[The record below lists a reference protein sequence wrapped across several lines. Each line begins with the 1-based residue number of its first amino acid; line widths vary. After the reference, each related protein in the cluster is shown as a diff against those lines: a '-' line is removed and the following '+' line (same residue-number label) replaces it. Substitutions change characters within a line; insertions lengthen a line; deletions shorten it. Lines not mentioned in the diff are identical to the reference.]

1 VLQINI
7 VDIDTFDPDDHVD
20 TININI
26 PIPPNVNI
34 GSSFS
39 PRQSYIGTC
48 GRATIQLSYRV
59 SCSRSNF
66 AFPDCTECLPN
77 YYGVNC
83 DIFCSP
89 RNDAS
94 GHYICNA
101 DGSRTCIPHYTRL
114 PNCLMCE
121 PNYFGNDCSVFCIPP
136 TPSLICNSS
145 GQLECMQSPGFAPP
159 NCTECLPDYYGVNC
173 ETFCTPRNN
182 TSGHYSCNPDD
193 GSRICL
199 PRYAGLPD
207 CLSCETNYFG
217 DSCSV
222 LCIPPTTRHNCTAS
236 GELVCVRGFAPP
248 NCTECLPDYYGI
260 NCDTFCIPHNNASGH
275 YTCNQ
280 TDGSRI
286 CLPRYAGLPNCL
298 SCETNYFG
306 DSCSV
311 LCIPPTT
318 RHICDNSGQ
327 IVCRMSR
334 FALPD
339 CTSCLQNFQGPN
351 CNDCSPNYFP
361 PGVCN
366 VHCIPQNNTSGHF
379 ICDPQTGA
387 ILCLSGFTGPETNCT
402 TEGDLELL
410 QLWIKFNIS
419 VVL

>member
-7 VDIDTFDPDDHVD
+7 VDIDNFDPDDHVD

-26 PIPPNVNI
+26 PIPTNVNI

-39 PRQSYIGTC
+39 SRQSYIGTC

-77 YYGVNC
+77 YYGINC
-83 DIFCSP
+83 DIFCRP
-89 RNDAS
+89 RNDSS
-94 GHYICNA
+94 GHYTCNA
-101 DGSRTCIPHYTRL
+101 DGSRTCIPHYTGL
-114 PNCLMCE
+114 PNCLMCK

-159 NCTECLPDYYGVNC
+159 NC
-173 ETFCTPRNN
+173 
-182 TSGHYSCNPDD
+182 
-193 GSRICL
+193 
-199 PRYAGLPD
+199 A
-207 CLSCETNYFG
+207 
-217 DSCSV
+217 
-222 LCIPPTTRHNCTAS
+222 
-236 GELVCVRGFAPP
+236 
-248 NCTECLPDYYGI
+248 ECLPDYYGI
-260 NCDTFCIPHNNASGH
+260 NCETFCTPRNDTSGH
-275 YTCNQ
+275 YSCNPN
-280 TDGSRI
+280 DGSRI

-311 LCIPPTT
+311 LCIPHTT
-318 RHICDNSGQ
+318 RHICDNSGR

-339 CTSCLQNFQGPN
+339 CTLCLQNFQGPN
-351 CNDCSPNYFP
+351 CNDCSPHYFP
-361 PGVCN
+361 PGVCD

-387 ILCLSGFTGPETNCT
+387 ILCLSGFTDPQTNFT
-402 TEGDLELL
+402 TEGKLELL
-410 QLWIKFNIS
+410 QLWIKINIS